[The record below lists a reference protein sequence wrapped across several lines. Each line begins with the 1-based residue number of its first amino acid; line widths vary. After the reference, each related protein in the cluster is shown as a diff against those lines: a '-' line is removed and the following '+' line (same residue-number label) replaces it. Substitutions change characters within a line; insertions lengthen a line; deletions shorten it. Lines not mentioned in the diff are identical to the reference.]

1 MAKSI
6 ISVKGLS
13 KKYNIAYRERYLA
26 LRDSIAS
33 YFKGPLYFLRNRKA
47 RVSTHEDFWAL
58 KDISFDVNQG
68 EVVGVI
74 GRNGAGKTTL
84 LKILSR
90 ITYPTEGEVCLCGRI
105 GSLLEVGTGFHPE
118 LTGRENIYFNGSIL
132 GMRKREIDKKF
143 DEIVDFSGVEKF
155 IDTPVKKFSSGM
167 QVRLAFSVAAYLE
180 PEILL
185 VDEVLAV
192 GDAEFQKKCLGKMK
206 DVALG
211 GRTVLFV
218 SHNMSAIRNLCN
230 RTIMLENGKLILDSD
245 TVKVVDEYLDQN
257 LNMEAAV
264 SAEKFD
270 KKIEGVIKRE
280 NSTIKLKR
288 VALLNKEGLPCNF
301 FQSNEEVTIS
311 VAYEC
316 LTDVVDLRLVLQI
329 VDEENRPILLSQNSD
344 DTSEG
349 VYYERKS
356 GQYTSFCTIP
366 ANTFG
371 QKRFYISFQLIN
383 IKTEHLIL
391 NKILMFDVN
400 FQGYN
405 MQYGEYADV
414 FFRPLFKWE
423 TRFLNK

>member
-1 MAKSI
+1 
-6 ISVKGLS
+6 
-13 KKYNIAYRERYLA
+13 
-26 LRDSIAS
+26 
-33 YFKGPLYFLRNRKA
+33 
-47 RVSTHEDFWAL
+47 
-58 KDISFDVNQG
+58 
-68 EVVGVI
+68 
-74 GRNGAGKTTL
+74 
-84 LKILSR
+84 
-90 ITYPTEGEVCLCGRI
+90 
-105 GSLLEVGTGFHPE
+105 
-118 LTGRENIYFNGSIL
+118 
-132 GMRKREIDKKF
+132 
-143 DEIVDFSGVEKF
+143 
-155 IDTPVKKFSSGM
+155 
-167 QVRLAFSVAAYLE
+167 
-180 PEILL
+180 
-185 VDEVLAV
+185 
-192 GDAEFQKKCLGKMK
+192 
-206 DVALG
+206 
-211 GRTVLFV
+211 
-218 SHNMSAIRNLCN
+218 
-230 RTIMLENGKLILDSD
+230 MLENGKLILDSD

-329 VDEENRPILLSQNSD
+329 VDEENRPILLLQNSD
-344 DTSEG
+344 DTSEA

-356 GQYTSFCTIP
+356 GQYTSSCTIP

-371 QKRFYISFQLIN
+371 QKRFYVSFQLIN
-383 IKTEHLIL
+383 IKIEHLIL

-414 FFRPLFKWE
+414 FFRPLLKWK
-423 TRFLNK
+423 TQFLNK